1 MKSKPLYHLAQL
13 NLSDAIADLDSPV
26 MADFINNTDRINALA
41 IESPGYVWSLIER
54 PDLEKEN
61 RETVF
66 KSKTILANLTVWE
79 NRDAL
84 FNFVYNTVHKDIMI
98 RKKEWFKK
106 MPKMHMVLWYV
117 PLGHQPTITEAKEKL
132 EYLRLNGESPI
143 AFSFKS
149 EFLPKDIL

>member
-13 NLSDAIADLDSPV
+13 NLSDAIADLDSPI
-26 MADFINNTDRINALA
+26 MADFINNTDRINDLA

-54 PDLEKEN
+54 PEQEKEN

-66 KSKTILANLTVWE
+66 ESKTILANLTVWE
-79 NRDAL
+79 NKEAL
-84 FNFVYNTVHKDIMI
+84 FNFVYKTVHKYIMI

-117 PLGHQPTITEAKEKL
+117 PVEHQPTITEGKEKL
-132 EYLRLNGESPI
+132 EYLRLYGESPT